1 MSPGHLEIQI
11 IKVHLQKVTAT
22 TKQCFILLH
31 LAIDEIVEFKL
42 TEKEKAAAAHMS
54 ASAGCV
60 GTPGESHE
68 RKMHIARAG
77 EGHGRGAPASAGAPR
92 ARQPVPR
99 RPCRAGGGVRARA
112 AEGATDSVAAAGAVK
127 AQRRHAGAW
136 EGGAGAGGR
145 GSVSGGGGTG
155 AAGVGGG
162 LRETLV
168 GAARAP
174 RGEARGK
181 CVADGLGKTVNC
193 IDAPLWAVTRCGG
206 ARDVLNFAWC

>member
-60 GTPGESHE
+60 GIPGESHE

-77 EGHGRGAPASAGAPR
+77 EGHGRGALRRRSSRSRPARPAPAVACAPERQR
-92 ARQPVPR
+92 APPIPSPR
-99 RPCRAGGGVRARA
+99 RER
-112 AEGATDSVAAAGAVK
+112 
-127 AQRRHAGAW
+127 
-136 EGGAGAGGR
+136 
-145 GSVSGGGGTG
+145 
-155 AAGVGGG
+155 
-162 LRETLV
+162 
-168 GAARAP
+168 
-174 RGEARGK
+174 
-181 CVADGLGKTVNC
+181 
-193 IDAPLWAVTRCGG
+193 
-206 ARDVLNFAWC
+206 

>member
-1 MSPGHLEIQI
+1 MEIQI

-60 GTPGESHE
+60 GIPGESHE

-77 EGHGRGAPASAGAPR
+77 EGHGRGAPASAAAPR

-99 RPCRAGGGVRARA
+99 RRWRARPSGRGRHRFRRRGGSGESAAATRWGVGGRCRGGGAGQWLRGGRNRGRGCGGGVKGDVGWRC
-112 AEGATDSVAAAGAVK
+112 AGAK
-127 AQRRHAGAW
+127 RRGA
-136 EGGAGAGGR
+136 
-145 GSVSGGGGTG
+145 
-155 AAGVGGG
+155 
-162 LRETLV
+162 
-168 GAARAP
+168 
-174 RGEARGK
+174 
-181 CVADGLGKTVNC
+181 
-193 IDAPLWAVTRCGG
+193 
-206 ARDVLNFAWC
+206 